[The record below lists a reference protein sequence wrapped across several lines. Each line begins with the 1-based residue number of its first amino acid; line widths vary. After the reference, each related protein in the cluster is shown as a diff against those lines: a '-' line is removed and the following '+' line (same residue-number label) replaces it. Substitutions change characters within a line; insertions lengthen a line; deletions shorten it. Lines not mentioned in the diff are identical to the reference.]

1 MANAIKKTAAIALA
15 AGLTFAGS
23 AGFAAQD
30 AFAQTTNTTAPV
42 PASNVPDASGIGNDP
57 VNLTINKR
65 VNPTE
70 LRNATGEKDEQAS
83 GQPLAGVGF
92 TAERIDI
99 DITNQENFNKV
110 AKLANERDIEGAK
123 ELGLK
128 PAVAFDDT
136 NAEGQTS
143 QELPVGA
150 YIITETKTPKIE
162 GGETYVPAEPFIVF
176 LPMTSSDGK
185 SWNRDVQVYPK
196 NSYAKVTKTVID
208 ENKNTESTK
217 AEGEEGKPGYLG
229 PRSAENAVVKYT
241 LDGVVPAAPQN
252 RELKTLTLT
261 DASKKEELRWD
272 EDFIEGVFV
281 VRDGKEVAIG
291 ADNYTVNRQ
300 AGVPTTNTEGLAA
313 GANQAFTVAVDA
325 QKAGLKPG
333 EIVRVKV
340 KATML
345 KDDEASKGIENSVRE
360 SFVFRNPS
368 TGKDDEP
375 KETPDDKV
383 VTYVGDISIY
393 KHGQKEGEQSSKPL
407 AGAVFEIGKCN
418 ENKDGLEGGAIQ
430 TGITNAKGNLTF
442 PGLHVTDYVNDAEV
456 TDTVASYCVV
466 ETKAP
471 EGFATPKGKA
481 ATHEIT
487 LTRTTNNALNQDKTA
502 FEAVSGGSTKI
513 ANGAVVKNEEKT
525 VPLLPSTGGMGILIV
540 ALAGLAIIGGGAYAA
555 RRNSQSA

>member
-30 AFAQTTNTTAPV
+30 AFAQTMNTTAPV
-42 PASNVPDASGIGNDP
+42 PASNVPDASGIGKDP
-57 VNLTINKR
+57 VKLTINKR

-92 TAERIDI
+92 KAERIDI

-110 AKLANERDIEGAK
+110 AKLANERNIKGARD
-123 ELGLK
+123 LGI
-128 PAVAFDDT
+128 AATETFTDT
-136 NAEGQTS
+136 DANGKTS
-143 QELPVGA
+143 KDLPVGA
-150 YIITETKTPKIE
+150 YIITETKTPDAQD
-162 GGETYVPAEPFIVF
+162 GETYVPAEPFIVF

-196 NSYAKVTKTVID
+196 NSYAKVTKTVTD
-208 ENKNTESTK
+208 KDKNTENKGT
-217 AEGEEGKPGYLG
+217 GEADKPGYLG
-229 PRSAENAVVKYT
+229 SRPAENAVVKYT

-272 EDFIEGVFV
+272 EGFIEGVFV
-281 VRDGKEVAIG
+281 VRGGKEVAID
-291 ADNYTVNRQ
+291 AANYTVNKQ
-300 AGVPTTNTEGLAA
+300 ADVPTTNTNGLAA

-325 QKAGLKPG
+325 KKAGLKPG

-345 KDDEASKGIENSVRE
+345 KDDETSKGIENSVRE

-368 TGKDDEP
+368 TGQEDAP

-407 AGAVFEIGKCN
+407 AGAVFAIGKCN
-418 ENKDGLEGGAIQ
+418 KNKDGIEGDAIQ
-430 TGITNAKGNLTF
+430 TGITNDEGKLTF

-456 TDTVASYCVV
+456 TDTVANYCVV

-487 LTRTTNNALNQDKTA
+487 LTRTTNNALNQDKTE
-502 FEAVSGGSTKI
+502 FEAVSGESTKI

>member
-23 AGFAAQD
+23 AGIAAQD
-30 AFAQTTNTTAPV
+30 AFAQTMNTTAPTLA
-42 PASNVPDASGIGNDP
+42 PNVPDASEIGDAE
-57 VNLTINKR
+57 VKLTINKR

-92 TAERIDI
+92 TAERINI
-99 DITNQENFNKV
+99 DITKQENFNKV
-110 AKLANERDIEGAK
+110 AKLANDRDIKGAR
-123 ELGLK
+123 ELGTD
-128 PAVAFDDT
+128 PAVTFADT
-136 NAEGQTS
+136 DAQGQTS
-143 QELPVGA
+143 EELPVGA
-150 YIITETKTPKIE
+150 YIITETKTPDVKD
-162 GGETYVPAEPFIVF
+162 GETYVPAEPFIVF

-217 AEGEEGKPGYLG
+217 AQREEGKPGYLG
-229 PRSAENAVVKYT
+229 PRPAENAVVKYT

-272 EDFIEGVFV
+272 EGFIEGVFV
-281 VRDGKEVAIG
+281 VRGGEEVAID
-291 ADNYTVNRQ
+291 ADNYTVNEE
-300 AGVPTTNTEGLAA
+300 AAVPTTNTDGLAA
-313 GANQAFTVAVDA
+313 GANQAFTVTVDA

-333 EIVRVKV
+333 ETVRVKV

-345 KDDEASKGIENSVRE
+345 KDDKTSKGIENSVRE

-368 TGKDDEP
+368 TDTDDEP

-393 KHGQKEGEQSSKPL
+393 KHGQKEGEEDKAL
-407 AGAVFEIGKCN
+407 AGAEFKIGKCN
-418 ENKDGLEGGAIQ
+418 ADKSGIEGDAIQ
-430 TGITNAKGNLTF
+430 TGITDNEGKLTF

-456 TDTVASYCVV
+456 TDTVANYCVV

-487 LTRTTNNALNQDKTA
+487 LTRTTNNALNQDKTE
-502 FEAVSGGSTKI
+502 FEAVSGESTKI

-540 ALAGLAIIGGGAYAA
+540 ALAGLAIISGGAYAA
-555 RRNSQSA
+555 RRNSKSA